1 MTFKEFDEWCNARA
15 CDGMW
20 GIDIVIRSGIILDK
34 MFKTPIWRRRKKWKE
49 FEAEASYLVELCRQH
64 YCGAKMNAEVH
75 DADQ

>member
-1 MTFKEFDEWCNARA
+1 MTFKDFDEWCNARV

-34 MFKTPIWRRRKKWKE
+34 MFKIPIWRRRKKWKE

-64 YCGAKMNAEVH
+64 YCGAKMDYKER
-75 DADQ
+75 